1 MNGGGHGTEHVLL
14 DHAYVSSFLNTV
26 EDRVEYIYQQYHHL
40 EQLEFKDPKQASKRP
55 PIAHLIEELNALC
68 RRISTMILQIPPS
81 LLDLQ
86 RRAELTQP
94 LLIFI
99 AETLGRLRDP
109 CVRVIERV
117 QEVRTMRT
125 SMERG
130 KTREIIS
137 TFLSAIC

>member
-1 MNGGGHGTEHVLL
+1 MQ
-14 DHAYVSSFLNTV
+14 VS
-26 EDRVEYIYQQYHHL
+26 DR
-40 EQLEFKDPKQASKRP
+40 SS
-55 PIAHLIEELNALC
+55 HLIEELNALC

-94 LLIFI
+94 LLLFI

-117 QEVRTMRT
+117 QEMRAMRT

-137 TFLSAIC
+137 SFLSGIC

>member
-1 MNGGGHGTEHVLL
+1 
-14 DHAYVSSFLNTV
+14 
-26 EDRVEYIYQQYHHL
+26 
-40 EQLEFKDPKQASKRP
+40 
-55 PIAHLIEELNALC
+55 
-68 RRISTMILQIPPS
+68 MILQIPPS

-94 LLIFI
+94 LLLFI
-99 AETLGRLRDP
+99 SETLSRLRDP

-117 QEVRTMRT
+117 QEMRAMRT

-137 TFLSAIC
+137 SFLTVIC